1 VNLLHELIDSARET
15 VKSGY
20 YRPTGEIKYAPSLV
34 KAIGQAGADGRR
46 AIIAEVKPASPTKG
60 KLIEGGLEAYI
71 DRFVDE
77 GACGLSV
84 LTEPKHFHGSLS
96 NLKLAVRKG
105 LPVLMKD
112 FVVAEEQIDCAAH
125 YGASAVLLIASI
137 LPRKRIHTLIEYC
150 HLADREVLLEVANA
164 KEYEEAMASEAD
176 LVGINNR
183 DLRTFQVDLERTIRI
198 PQGIEKEK
206 PVVSL
211 SGFKS
216 RADLERMATVADAFL
231 VGTSLLDGTT
241 SVKELV
247 ER

>member
-1 VNLLHELIDSARET
+1 VNLLHELVDTTRET
-15 VKSGY
+15 IKAGY
-20 YRPTGEIKYAPSLV
+20 YRPSSEIKYATSLV
-34 KAIGQAGADGRR
+34 KAIANAKEDGLR
-46 AIIAEVKPASPTKG
+46 AIIAEVKPASPTSG
-60 KLIEGGLEAYI
+60 KLIEGGLEAYV
-71 DRFVDE
+71 DRFVEE
-77 GACGLSV
+77 GACALSV
-84 LTEPKHFHGSLS
+84 LTEPKHFRGSLA

-105 LPVLMKD
+105 VPALMKD
-112 FVVAEEQIDCAAH
+112 FVIAEEQIDCAAH

-137 LPRKRIHTLIEYC
+137 LPRKRLQVLIEYC
-150 HLADREVLLEVANA
+150 HLAGREVLLEVANR

-183 DLRTFQVDLERTIRI
+183 DLRTFQVDLQRTLDIAE
-198 PQGIEKEK
+198 GIEKEL

-216 RADLERMATVADAFL
+216 RADLDKVASVADAYL

-247 ER
+247 TL